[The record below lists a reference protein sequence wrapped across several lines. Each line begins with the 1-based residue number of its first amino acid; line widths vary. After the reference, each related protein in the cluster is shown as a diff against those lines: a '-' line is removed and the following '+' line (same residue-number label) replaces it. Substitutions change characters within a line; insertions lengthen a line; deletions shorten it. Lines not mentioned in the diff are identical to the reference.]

1 MNRWVIDCSLALSWC
16 LPDETSPAADRFFST
31 QHDLTLLVP
40 SLFWYEAANALTMAT
55 RKDCLTRQQATT
67 LSKLFQALPLTT
79 SPCGPSSL
87 PRLMTLASTHN
98 LSAYDASYLD
108 LAIAQK
114 SGLATTDKHLHKAAR
129 KAGIHVFE

>member
-31 QHDLTLLVP
+31 QQNLTLLVP
-40 SLFWYEAANALTMAT
+40 SLFWYEAANALTMAA
-55 RKDCLTRQQATT
+55 RRDRLTTPQATT
-67 LSKLFQALPLTT
+67 LSRLFQSLPLTT

-87 PRLMTLASTHN
+87 PRLITLATTHN

-114 SGLATTDKHLHKAAR
+114 CGLATTDKLLRKAAQD
-129 KAGIHVFE
+129 AGITVFK